1 MLHDPSNKYDFVALV
16 LLVLCIWATASLDLS
31 TSSKVLGVAGFGF
44 GIYVMLRL
52 SVRATLS
59 KLFPGDSYRQSV
71 LELLASLKYLFYLL
85 VIGVVWIGYVVATK
99 PVLG

>member
-1 MLHDPSNKYDFVALV
+1 MRHDSSNKYDFVALV
-16 LLVLCIWATASLDLS
+16 LLILCIWTTASLDLS
-31 TSSKVLGVAGFGF
+31 TSSKVLVVAGFGF

-59 KLFPGDSYRQSV
+59 ELFPGDSYRQSV